1 MENDKFQE
9 LVLQQLSIVTEG
21 QKQLVEH
28 QKQITENIELI
39 EKGQARLENRLDSLE
54 NRLDSLENRF
64 NVLENV
70 QTRIELRLENEIIPK
85 ITALFDGYQ
94 LRGNQIEN
102 LKLYLDSRLEAI
114 ALDINYLIGRVVR
127 HDTAIL
133 ELKRIK

>member
-1 MENDKFQE
+1 LENEKFQE
-9 LVLQQLSIVTEG
+9 LVLQQLYTLTEG
-21 QKQLVEH
+21 QKQLVER
-28 QKQITENIELI
+28 IELI

-54 NRLDSLENRF
+54 NRLD
-64 NVLENV
+64 VLENG

-94 LRGNQIEN
+94 LRGDQIEN
-102 LKLYLDSRLEAI
+102 LKLYLDGRLEAI